1 MCLDR
6 VLGEIDE
13 VDEGLGKFAQEGTT
27 ISFRIAFNTLIKN
40 QILIEDE
47 DE

>member
-1 MCLDR
+1 MNDIQ
-6 VLGEIDE
+6 EID
-13 VDEGLGKFAQEGTT
+13 DGLGAFAQKDTT

-40 QILIEDE
+40 EIIIED

>member
-1 MCLDR
+1 MKNPDIVKLQLAKDS
-6 VLGEIDE
+6 LP
-13 VDEGLGKFAQEGTT
+13 

-40 QILIEDE
+40 QILIED